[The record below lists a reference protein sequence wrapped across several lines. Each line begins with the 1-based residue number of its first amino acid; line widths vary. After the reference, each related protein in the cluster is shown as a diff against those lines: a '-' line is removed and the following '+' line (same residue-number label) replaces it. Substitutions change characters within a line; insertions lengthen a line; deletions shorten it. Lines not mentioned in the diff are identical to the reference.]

1 MSRPVTKVGGDSKKV
16 NSDLFILTYGAIVA
30 QLVKDFENAEEVNK
44 QLDKMGYNIG
54 LRLIEDFL
62 AKTNTA
68 KCQDFKDVADKIQ
81 NAFRIYLGF
90 APTLTNWSASNDEFS
105 IVIDQ
110 NPLTEY
116 VELPDNLINLR
127 YCNLLCGVIRGALE
141 MVQIEAQVSFVQD
154 YLRGD
159 NTTEIRV
166 KFIKKLEDALPV
178 SED

>member
-1 MSRPVTKVGGDSKKV
+1 MAKGGSDMKKV

-30 QLVKDFENAEEVNK
+30 QLVKDYENAEEVNK
-44 QLDKMGYNIG
+44 QLDKMGHNIG

-62 AKTNTA
+62 AKTNAT
-68 KCQDFKDVADKIQ
+68 KCHDFKDVADKIQ
-81 NAFRIYLGF
+81 AAFRLYLGF
-90 APTLTNWSASNDEFS
+90 APTITNWSASNDEFS

-116 VELPDNLINLR
+116 VELPDNLGNLR

-141 MVQIEAQVSFVQD
+141 MVQIEAQVWFSQD

-159 NTTEIRV
+159 VTTELRV
-166 KFIKKLEDALPV
+166 KFLKKLEDALPV